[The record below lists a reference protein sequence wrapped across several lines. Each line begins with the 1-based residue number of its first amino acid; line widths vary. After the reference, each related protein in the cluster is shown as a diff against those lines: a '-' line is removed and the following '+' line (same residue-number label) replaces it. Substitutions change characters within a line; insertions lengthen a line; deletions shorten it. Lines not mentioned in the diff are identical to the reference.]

1 MIAKGYIMSEAPAK
15 KQDQFIVRLPDG
27 MRNKVKESAELNN
40 RSMNA
45 EIIAGLEDWLSRN
58 DQNELEAN
66 NLRKAEDMIKTE
78 RIFIHEW
85 MQEIVH
91 RLDQLDRINSAEK
104 K

>member
-45 EIIAGLEDWLSRN
+45 EIIAGLEDWLSRK
-58 DQNELEAN
+58 DQDELEAN

>member
-1 MIAKGYIMSEAPAK
+1 MSEAPAK

>member
-45 EIIAGLEDWLSRN
+45 EIIAGLEDWLSRK
-58 DQNELEAN
+58 DQDELEAN
-66 NLRKAEDMIKTE
+66 NLRNAEDMIMVE
-78 RIFIHEW
+78 RIDERV
-85 MQEIVH
+85 QEILR
-91 RLDQLDRINSAEK
+91 RLDQLERIKNAEEK

>member
-1 MIAKGYIMSEAPAK
+1 MSEAPAK

-27 MRNKVKESAELNN
+27 MRNKVKKSAELNN

-91 RLDQLDRINSAEK
+91 RLDQLDRINGAEK

>member
-45 EIIAGLEDWLSRN
+45 EIIAGLEDWLYRK
-58 DQNELEAN
+58 DQDELEAN
-66 NLRKAEDMIKTE
+66 NLRNAEDMIMVE
-78 RIFIHEW
+78 RIDERV
-85 MQEIVH
+85 QEILR
-91 RLDQLDRINSAEK
+91 RLDQLERIKNAEEK